1 MINWEPKGENILKIA
16 KKFNINTNAMLF
28 IDDNIAELENTK
40 ITGVKTLLCDENIL
54 YKIKLFPNL
63 LKLSNTKED
72 HPAKD
77 IAANAL
83 REELKSLSD
92 EEYFQNLEIS
102 LNFSKMICKI
112 SLALANF

>member
-63 LKLSNTKED
+63 LKLSNYQRRSNSCQRYSSQCFKRR
-72 HPAKD
+72 A
-77 IAANAL
+77 
-83 REELKSLSD
+83 
-92 EEYFQNLEIS
+92 
-102 LNFSKMICKI
+102 
-112 SLALANF
+112 

>member
-1 MINWEPKGENILKIA
+1 MKKKTQKKLFEIRKDFILQWDDFDARMINWEPKGENILKIA

-63 LKLSNTKED
+63 LKLSNYQRRSNSCQRYSSQCFKRR
-72 HPAKD
+72 A
-77 IAANAL
+77 
-83 REELKSLSD
+83 
-92 EEYFQNLEIS
+92 
-102 LNFSKMICKI
+102 
-112 SLALANF
+112 